1 MVLPLKLPAK
11 TRRRAKLNG
20 KDHESGKAAA
30 GEEEDETDS
39 RNVKATGELIVLMI
53 ELNSLGENKFGENTL
68 VLNTIAQNMTT

>member
-1 MVLPLKLPAK
+1 MMLPLKLPAK

-53 ELNSLGENKFGENTL
+53 ELNRLGENTL
-68 VLNTIAQNMTT
+68 ALNTIAQNMTT